1 MKRISWLLLI
11 PALLLGLF
19 PSYRAQAQT
28 APRRGWSPQA
38 KNAAIGG
45 AAGILGGILINGRN
59 RKVGALFGGLAGAGA
74 GYALGE
80 HTDNKRKAAAAAA
93 AQEAAARE
101 QAAADAQAAA
111 SARAAASQR
120 TAASQ
125 ASATAATEH
134 AATARAHAASA
145 AAARVAAE
153 RRLAAEH
160 RAEANL
166 AKGAEPA
173 VADLAVAAGYFP
185 NPSFDQ
191 AGAPYSFSQ
200 VRRKS
205 W

>member
-1 MKRISWLLLI
+1 MKRFSWLLLI

-19 PSYRAQAQT
+19 PSYQAQAQT
-28 APRRGWSPQA
+28 QPRQGWSPQA
-38 KNAAIGG
+38 KNATIGG
-45 AAGILGGILINGRN
+45 AAGILGGLLINGRN
-59 RKVGALFGGLAGAGA
+59 RKVGALLGGLAGAGA
-74 GYALGE
+74 GYAIGK
-80 HTDNKRKAAAAAA
+80 HTDNKRKAADAAA
-93 AQEAAARE
+93 AQQAADRQ

-111 SARAAASQR
+111 SARAMASQR
-120 TAASQ
+120 TAATQ
-125 ASATAATEH
+125 AAATAATEH
-134 AATARAHAASA
+134 AVAARAHATNA

-160 RAEANL
+160 RADANL
-166 AKGAEPA
+166 AKGTEPA

-185 NPSFDQ
+185 NPGFDQ